1 MLFCYYNC
9 LLFFSA
15 PASLE
20 WLCAPCPVGQFRCR
34 DCQCVMKEYV
44 CDGEYDCKDK
54 SDEAP
59 NCGKSYRTVFY
70 CHPSYESTTLLS
82 VFNMLSIHSIILIM
96 F

>member
-1 MLFCYYNC
+1 
-9 LLFFSA
+9 
-15 PASLE
+15 
-20 WLCAPCPVGQFRCR
+20 
-34 DCQCVMKEYV
+34 MKEYV

-70 CHPSYESTTLLS
+70 CRPSYESTTLLS

-96 F
+96 FWHMHVSFVISLFKAVPGTNQH